1 MFMLRNTLQ
10 SLPINLKLKK
20 LNGSLNIPC
29 RVCFYLCKR
38 TPCHWGGFLCRPIQH
53 SLLSPHHELPFYIFS
68 CEFSEYSSGETD
80 TNTGCIYY
88 SAPSTMRGVSRDFD
102 FADSRNRE
110 AQLQWNAIDFKHWF
124 CFGELIQSPWT
135 LELCIEEHLC
145 CLPVRSQFPQPAL
158 ESWDLRK
165 WQQQVVLGSSRKWG
179 GGLPLLP
186 TWVTLL
192 LITSHTS
199 HTLILNTSHTPRVTD
214 WILLLTQVLPIMGH
228 MATQLLTK
236 VPSCVVVSLL
246 SQPGCWDNIHRIGLK
261 TIRPQVKLHWK

>member
-29 RVCFYLCKR
+29 RVCFYLCMR
-38 TPCHWGGFLCRPIQH
+38 TPCHWGRFLCRPIQH

-110 AQLQWNAIDFKHWF
+110 AQLQWNTIDFKHWF

-135 LELCIEEHLC
+135 LELCIEEHIC
-145 CLPVRSQFPQPAL
+145 CLPVRSQLPQPAL

-186 TWVTLL
+186 TWVTHC
-192 LITSHTS
+192 SS
-199 HTLILNTSHTPRVTD
+199 
-214 WILLLTQVLPIMGH
+214 TQV
-228 MATQLLTK
+228 TQVTHCSSTQVTHHGSQTEFSFSHK
-236 VPSCVVVSLL
+236 SFPSWVTWPLSSSQKSHHVCLSHYCPSLAAE
-246 SQPGCWDNIHRIGLK
+246 
-261 TIRPQVKLHWK
+261 TIFIE